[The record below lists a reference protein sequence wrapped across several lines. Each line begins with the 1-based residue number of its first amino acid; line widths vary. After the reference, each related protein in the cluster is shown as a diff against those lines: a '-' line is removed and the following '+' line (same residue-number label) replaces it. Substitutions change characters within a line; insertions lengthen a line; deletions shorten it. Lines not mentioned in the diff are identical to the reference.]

1 MALTRQEAEEFGAL
15 KAMVT
20 EIHLAV
26 VGNGS
31 AGSSARERL
40 AKLEAQQSWR
50 HKAIQVGAQTLW
62 TAAVAAVA
70 HSFGVQLPTAGGH
83 G

>member
-26 VGNGS
+26 VGDGS

-40 AKLEAQQSWR
+40 SKLESQQGWR
-50 HKAIQVGAQTLW
+50 HKVVQIGAQTLW
-62 TAAVAAVA
+62 TAAVAAIA
-70 HSFGVQLPTAGGH
+70 HSFGIQLPTGSH
-83 G
+83 S